1 MIVRD
6 FPSGVAAA
14 WNRPAPQRH
23 LGVFIPRTQRDA
35 GAIFGSDQRRV
46 EASAAQCGERRF
58 KRMEGEWRLLVDG
71 LRGVAGNIAHGSVRK
86 FDDRIAHAGLTS
98 SKR

>member
-6 FPSGVAAA
+6 FPTGVAAA
-14 WNRPAPQRH
+14 WNGPAPQRH
-23 LGVFIPRTQRDA
+23 LGVFVLRTPRDA
-35 GAIFGSDQRRV
+35 GAIFRADQRRV
-46 EASAAQCGERRF
+46 EASAAQCGQRRF
-58 KRMEGEWRLLVDG
+58 KGTEGEWRLLVDG

-98 SKR
+98 SK